1 MHDLHDDSPVCP
13 ADLVASLLDDCRQ
26 CYIKNWSQIRSRH
39 VVNNLCRY
47 TLSDWRRLL
56 TLVACFRP
64 SSAPPKNAF
73 KIKMLFGLI
82 LSNVETGEKR
92 YYYPSQNGFIFD
104 QPLGVADEADL
115 QRVLQYIQQ
124 VGDHAP
130 N

>member
-1 MHDLHDDSPVCP
+1 MS
-13 ADLVASLLDDCRQ
+13 
-26 CYIKNWSQIRSRH
+26 
-39 VVNNLCRY
+39 
-47 TLSDWRRLL
+47 
-56 TLVACFRP
+56 
-64 SSAPPKNAF
+64 
-73 KIKMLFGLI
+73 FGLI
-82 LSNVETGEKR
+82 LSNDETGEKR